1 MDEEVKVNFS
11 RPMMVLKIR
20 ETYKAPYHKNKYVT
34 VKPIHLENIFVFKK
48 HVQQYTG
55 NWSSG
60 SYDLQ
65 YILKEGTY
73 MQTAIYATFCRIEV
87 RDGKIST
94 ILKNSPYS
102 KKPYPCW
109 QYIGK
114 VKRKKKVVK
123 KKGVKAKP
131 KKKVAK
137 KKVVKKKIVKKK
149 PVKKP
154 VKKKTVKKVKKVVKK
169 KKK

>member
-114 VKRKKKVVK
+114 VKRKKPVK
-123 KKGVKAKP
+123 KGTKAKP
-131 KKKVAK
+131 KKKVVK
-137 KKVVKKKIVKKK
+137 KKVVKKKIA
-149 PVKKP
+149 KKP
-154 VKKKTVKKVKKVVKK
+154 VKKKTVKSKKVVKK
-169 KKK
+169 KK

>member
-154 VKKKTVKKVKKVVKK
+154 V
-169 KKK
+169 